1 MKKNYFQPKTRMV
14 NAHLNILM
22 GQSKLDP
29 TKGDQ
34 NVMPTDDTYE
44 GLFGAKG
51 IRYWEL

>member
-29 TKGDQ
+29 TKDNQ
-34 NVMPTDDTYE
+34 LVTPREELHDDE
-44 GLFGAKG
+44 FGAKG